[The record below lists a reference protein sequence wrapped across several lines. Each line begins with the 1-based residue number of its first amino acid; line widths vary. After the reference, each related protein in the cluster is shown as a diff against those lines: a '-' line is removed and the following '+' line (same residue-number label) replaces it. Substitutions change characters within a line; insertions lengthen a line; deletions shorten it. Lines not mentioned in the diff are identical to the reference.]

1 MNTLELPQIYINIE
15 TKTIQLSQSFCF
27 DFFLEDSKGR
37 TCTKMSSFFPC
48 FKTKPVIWHAGKNK
62 RTIIYYLL
70 GKNYIEKNERTLF
83 YETFFRY
90 E

>member
-1 MNTLELPQIYINIE
+1 MNTLELPQIYINVE

-27 DFFLEDSKGR
+27 DLVLEDWKGR
-37 TCTKMSSFFPC
+37 ICTKMSSFFPC
-48 FKTKPVIWHAGKNK
+48 FETKPVIWLAGRNR

-83 YETFFRY
+83 YEPFFRY